1 MGLNLKVMKKILYLS
16 FCVTLF
22 SCVSDQNADPLAE
35 LTKNQLK
42 EQVQE
47 KEVAMPDEE
56 FYAYVQ
62 AIPTPLQSTALMQG
76 LGIEYNEA
84 ILQGTDKA
92 ETYSAWFSQAANL
105 GIYGA
110 DMGYANVYG
119 ENKKSMDYMGSIR
132 DLADKLKIGQFFD
145 LATIKDLASKK
156 DDIDGLVNASQMNF
170 QKMNDYLQKQKRG
183 KISIAMIM
191 GGWVEGLY
199 LSSKVASMNPNS
211 KELQE
216 TVAQQKLSLETI
228 DILLKLYASDKYF
241 VEFKKDFDK
250 LVESFKGVEIIYH
263 EGEVTQ
269 HEDAQGNLV
278 VEDTST
284 SEIRITQ
291 ADIVNINIAVARM
304 RQNLIN
310 LQ

>member
-1 MGLNLKVMKKILYLS
+1 M
-16 FCVTLF
+16 TLF

-35 LTKNQLK
+35 LTRNQLK
-42 EQVQE
+42 EQIQE
-47 KEVAMPDEE
+47 KEVAISDEE
-56 FYAYVQ
+56 LYAYVQ
-62 AIPTPLQSTALMQG
+62 SIPTPLQSTALMQG

-84 ILQGTDKA
+84 ILQNTDNSEKYA
-92 ETYSAWFSQAANL
+92 SWFSQAANL

-145 LATIKDLASKK
+145 LATIQELASKK

-199 LSSKVASMNPNS
+199 LSSMVSSMNPSS

-228 DILLKLYASDKYF
+228 EMLLKLYAYDKYF
-241 VEFKKDFDK
+241 VEFKKDFDE
-250 LVESFKGVEIIYH
+250 LVKAYQNVEIIYH

-284 SEIRITQ
+284 SEIKITQ
-291 ADIVNINIAVARM
+291 TDVVNIKIAAARM